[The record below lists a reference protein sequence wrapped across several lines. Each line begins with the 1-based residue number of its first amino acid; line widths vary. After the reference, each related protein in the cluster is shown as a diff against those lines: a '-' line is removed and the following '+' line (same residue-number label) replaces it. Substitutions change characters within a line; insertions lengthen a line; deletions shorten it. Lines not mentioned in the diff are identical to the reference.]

1 MRVCPRYPHASQNG
15 SDALHVAILD
25 GTKRM
30 DTREILTVV
39 LYALARHGSVELQ
52 RTLLELLLPMHEEV
66 K

>member
-1 MRVCPRYPHASQNG
+1 MRVRPCDPYASQNG
-15 SDALHVAILD
+15 SDALHVAIID

-30 DTREILTVV
+30 DTREILTAV

>member
-1 MRVCPRYPHASQNG
+1 MRVRPCDPYASQNG

-25 GTKRM
+25 GTKLM
-30 DTREILTVV
+30 DTREILTAV

-66 K
+66 E